1 MPNISKGLLSSDKTL
16 TRKFCFDLKKKIKW
30 ESALTNKCRCNI
42 RKKLRWTC
50 PKWNHFGNARKE
62 SLSGCWF
69 VFLFYRPKHGQILQW
84 MELQWITY
92 LVYAFGIVCRNGEA
106 EKQILK
112 LRFSEKTRNL
122 KRDFFWFWSLLRIY
136 ELFLFKKCEETEVKR
151 VSIYFP
157 ILYSWSFLIV
167 CWLHSVRLY
176 ICIFKTFLSYIFIER
191 IFSFF
196 DFYVLNKA
204 FIMVTR

>member
-1 MPNISKGLLSSDKTL
+1 MPNISKGLLSLDKTL
-16 TRKFCFDLKKKIKW
+16 TRKFCFDLEKKTKW
-30 ESALTNKCRCNI
+30 ESALANKCRCNI

-92 LVYAFGIVCRNGEA
+92 LVYAFGIVCRNGEV

-112 LRFSEKTRNL
+112 LRFSEKPRKPEERFLLIL
-122 KRDFFWFWSLLRIY
+122 KPSQNISTFF
-136 ELFLFKKCEETEVKR
+136 FKSVKKPR
-151 VSIYFP
+151 
-157 ILYSWSFLIV
+157 
-167 CWLHSVRLY
+167 
-176 ICIFKTFLSYIFIER
+176 
-191 IFSFF
+191 
-196 DFYVLNKA
+196 
-204 FIMVTR
+204 